1 MSVEPVIV
9 YPPELPVSAARDE
22 IARAIRD
29 HQVVIVA
36 GATGSGKTTQL
47 PKICLELGRTSIAH
61 TQPRRI
67 AARTIAE
74 RIAEE
79 MQVPLGSTVGYKVR
93 FTDKVSADTR
103 VALVTD
109 GILLNEIHR
118 DRLLRRYDTIIV
130 DEAHERSLNIDFLLG
145 YLRRI
150 LPKRPDLK
158 VIVTSA
164 TIDPESFARHFAAA
178 PAQPGGEPVPAPV
191 IEVSGRTYPVEI
203 RYRPQG
209 GADGEGGAGETPEV
223 QDADDPA
230 VPSSRGRTGPGPQKV
245 RSSARAAGKPG
256 GPDDDVDEVGAVV
269 AALRELDR
277 EPAGDVL
284 VFFPG
289 EAEIRDAADAIRGAY
304 QKDAAPTEV
313 LPLYGRLSAA
323 EQHRVFERSSVAGVR
338 RRVILATNV
347 AETSLTVPGIRYV
360 VDTGTARISRYSNRS
375 KIQRLPIEAVS
386 QASAQQRSGR
396 AGRTSPGIAI
406 RLYSEDDFTRRPE
419 YTEPEILRTSL
430 ASVILQMLSLGF
442 GDIQAF
448 PFLTPPDS
456 RGVKA
461 AFDLLVE
468 LGAVKLPAPGS
479 RAHAARDRDVR
490 EDGDPSRQRGGR
502 GDDRSRGRR
511 DEDGPRLTE
520 VGREIARLPI
530 DPRFAR
536 MLIEARRNDVQA
548 EVLAIVSGMS
558 IQDVRERPEERREEA
573 DRFHARFT
581 DPTSDFLSLLNLWEY
596 LQEKQAEL
604 GSSAFRRLCR
614 SEHLTYVRVREWVDV
629 HRQLRS
635 LGGAERGPGD
645 GGGRGSGGRGGRSD
659 GEGARRGVGG
669 GRAARNHVPH
679 MAGADPSQRHFS
691 GHAPSEGGRG
701 SSDTPE
707 GHAAGDAIHRAILSG
722 LLSHLGILDP
732 RTMAQTKDRKAPGDA
747 RPVKGEYI
755 GARGARFAIFPG
767 SGLKKK
773 RPSAVM
779 AAELVET
786 SRLFARTVAAV
797 DPAWAEELAPDLV
810 KRSLSEPHWSKD
822 AGSAAAYEKVTL
834 FGVELVGRR
843 RVQLARFDRPLAR
856 EMFVRHALVEGE
868 WDPSVLDKRLTAFLR
883 RNQEQRRLLEKIE
896 ERERRRDILIGD
908 EAVFAFYNARIPAD
922 VTDVRSFEAWWRDA
936 IHRTP
941 NLLDLRESD
950 LTGDRAQGDD
960 RAFPARWRQGDQTL
974 NLAYRFEPG
983 APDDGVT
990 VVVPLPLLAQLRPDG
1005 FDWQVPGM
1013 RDELVTALLRALPK
1027 TIRRNVVPAAD
1038 WAEKFSAELAEK
1050 GPEHANG
1057 LPKTTLVDALAA
1069 LVQRVA
1075 NQRVSAADFELERVP
1090 GHLMPSFRAVD
1101 ARGRAI
1107 GSDRDLPTLQR
1118 RLADKARSSVESTIA
1133 RPAHR
1138 AAKVAEASPAFA
1150 SRTKL
1155 TTWDLD
1161 ELTEVVDT
1169 PVAGGVVRGYPAL
1182 VDEGDSVALRVEA
1195 TPEDAERHTRAGIRR
1210 LMLLAVASP
1219 ATYVLDHLTPNEK
1232 LALAASPYQNAKA
1245 LIEDARV
1252 ALADDILGR
1261 ESPTGVVRTK
1271 ADFERVRD
1279 AFSAASVERTFQ
1291 TVSLAAKILLA
1302 QREVERAMKDAASI
1316 TLLGALNDVR
1326 GQVKGLLFPG
1336 FLSRTGLPRL
1346 QHYPRY
1352 LAGALERVKTLSDN
1366 PGRDRQRMTEY
1377 ERAAAGF
1384 IDAGGTVPL
1393 PADAPAN
1400 LVQTR
1405 WLLEEL
1411 RVSLFAQ
1418 RLGTAEPV
1426 SPQRIAKAL
1435 KDSVTR

>member
-74 RIAEE
+74 RIADE
-79 MQVPLGSTVGYKVR
+79 MRVPLGSTVGYKVR

-150 LPKRPDLK
+150 LPQRPDLK

-178 PAQPGGEPVPAPV
+178 PTEPGGEPTPAPV

-203 RYRPQG
+203 RYRPLDGADRAPEDSDDEGADAAPPTPQPKKARSAAQG
-209 GADGEGGAGETPEV
+209 GRDGD
-223 QDADDPA
+223 DA
-230 VPSSRGRTGPGPQKV
+230 
-245 RSSARAAGKPG
+245 
-256 GPDDDVDEVGAVV
+256 DEVGAVV

-277 EPAGDVL
+277 EAAGDVL

-323 EQHRVFERSSVAGVR
+323 EQHRVFERSTVAGVR

-396 AGRTSPGIAI
+396 AGRTSPGVAI

-468 LGAVKLPAPGS
+468 LGAVKLPAPGAE
-479 RAHAARDRDVR
+479 RRDPRD
-490 EDGDPSRQRGGR
+490 DGDPSRRRGGR
-502 GDDRSRGRR
+502 GDDR
-511 DEDGPRLTE
+511 GPRLTE
-520 VGREIARLPI
+520 IGREIARLPI

-536 MLIEARRNDVQA
+536 MLIEARRNDVSA

-581 DPTSDFLSLLNLWEY
+581 DPTSDFLSLLNLWDY
-596 LQEKQAEL
+596 LQDKQAEL

-614 SEHLTYVRVREWVDV
+614 SEHLNYVRVREWMDV

-635 LGGAERGPGD
+635 LGAERG
-645 GGGRGSGGRGGRSD
+645 
-659 GEGARRGVGG
+659 
-669 GRAARNHVPH
+669 
-679 MAGADPSQRHFS
+679 
-691 GHAPSEGGRG
+691 EGGRG
-701 SSDTPE
+701 AGGRGAKSHVSLRPASDPSRPHSAGRAPEKAGRGSADTAPE

-732 RTMAQTKDRKAPGDA
+732 RTLAQTKDRKAPGDT

-773 RPSAVM
+773 RPAAVM

-797 DPAWAEELAPDLV
+797 DPAWAEDLAPDLI

-843 RVQLARFDRPLAR
+843 RVQLSRFDRPLAR

-883 RNQEQRRLLEKIE
+883 RNLEQRRLLEKIE
-896 ERERRRDILIGD
+896 ERERRRDILVGD

-922 VTDVRSFEAWWRDA
+922 VTDVRSFETWWKDA
-936 IHRTP
+936 VARTP
-941 NLLDLRESD
+941 HLLDLRESD

-1057 LPKTTLVDALAA
+1057 LPRTTLVDALAA

-1075 NQRVSAADFELERVP
+1075 NQRVGAADFELDRVP
-1090 GHLMPSFRAVD
+1090 AHLLPSFRAVD

-1107 GSDRDLPTLQR
+1107 GSDRDLGALQR
-1118 RLADKARSSVESTIA
+1118 RLADRARSSVESAVTRD
-1133 RPAHR
+1133 RPAAR
-1138 AAKVAEASPAFA
+1138 SAAKVAEASPAFA
-1150 SRTKL
+1150 SRSTL
-1155 TTWDLD
+1155 TTWDFD

-1182 VDEGDSVALRVEA
+1182 VDEGASVALRVEA
-1195 TPEDAERHTRAGIRR
+1195 TPEDAARHTRAGIRR
-1210 LMLLAVASP
+1210 LMLLAVPSP
-1219 ATYVLDHLTPNEK
+1219 AAYVLDHLTANEK

-1252 ALADDILGR
+1252 ALADDVLLR
-1261 ESPTGVVRTK
+1261 ESSTGVVRTK
-1271 ADFERVRD
+1271 AEFERVRD
-1279 AFSAASVERTFQ
+1279 AFSSVSVDRTFQ

-1302 QREVERAMKDAASI
+1302 QREVERAMKDASSI

-1326 GQVKGLLFPG
+1326 GQLKGLIFPG
-1336 FLSRTGLPRL
+1336 FLSRTGLSRL
-1346 QHYPRY
+1346 QHLPRY

-1377 ERAAAGF
+1377 ERATAGF
-1384 IDAGGTVPL
+1384 IDAGGAVPL

-1435 KDSVTR
+1435 KGV

>member
-164 TIDPESFARHFAAA
+164 TIDPESFARHFAAP

-203 RYRPQG
+203 RYRPV
-209 GADGEGGAGETPEV
+209 DGDGDAGETPEIA
-223 QDADDPA
+223 DADDSDA
-230 VPSSRGRTGPGPQKV
+230 PSSRGRGATGSQKV
-245 RSSARAAGKPG
+245 RSSARPAAKPG
-256 GPDDDVDEVGAVV
+256 RSDDDADEVGAVV

-277 EPAGDVL
+277 EAPGDVL

-304 QKDAAPTEV
+304 QKDTSPTEV

-396 AGRTSPGIAI
+396 AGRTSPGVAI

-468 LGAVKLPAPGS
+468 LGAVKLPAPG
-479 RAHAARDRDVR
+479 ARGADTSPNRDVR
-490 EDGDPSRQRGGR
+490 GDGDPSRR
-502 GDDRSRGRR
+502 DRGRR
-511 DEDGPRLTE
+511 ADDGPRLTE
-520 VGREIARLPI
+520 IGREIARLPI

-536 MLIEARRNDVQA
+536 MLIEARRNDVQS

-581 DPTSDFLSLLNLWEY
+581 DPTSDFLSLLNLWDY
-596 LQEKQAEL
+596 LQLKQAEL

-614 SEHLTYVRVREWVDV
+614 SEHLNYVRVREWMDV

-635 LGGAERGPGD
+635 LGGERGAGEARGD
-645 GGGRGSGGRGGRSD
+645 GGRGRGS
-659 GEGARRGVGG
+659 
-669 GRAARNHVPH
+669 RNHVPL
-679 MAGADPSQRHFS
+679 MAGSDPSRPHKS
-691 GHAPSEGGRG
+691 GHG
-701 SSDTPE
+701 SHVSGHGSVSTDQGDGPE

-732 RTMAQTKDRKAPGDA
+732 RTMAQAKDRKAPGDT
-747 RPVKGEYI
+747 RPTKGEYI

-908 EAVFAFYNARIPAD
+908 EAVFAFYNSRIPAD
-922 VTDVRSFEAWWRDA
+922 VTDVRSFETWWKDA
-936 IHRTP
+936 SNRTP
-941 NLLDLRESD
+941 HLLDLRESD

-1107 GSDRDLPTLQR
+1107 GSDRDLATLQR
-1118 RLADKARSSVESTIA
+1118 RLADRARSSVESAVTRE
-1133 RPAHR
+1133 RPATR
-1138 AAKVAEASPAFA
+1138 SAAKVAEASPAFA
-1150 SRTKL
+1150 SRAKL
-1155 TTWDLD
+1155 TSWDID

-1182 VDEGDSVALRVEA
+1182 IDEGDSVALRVEA
-1195 TPEDAERHTRAGIRR
+1195 TPEDAARHTRAGIRR
-1210 LMLLAVASP
+1210 LMLLAVPSP
-1219 ATYVLDHLTPNEK
+1219 ATYVLDHLTANEK

-1252 ALADDILGR
+1252 ALADDVLLR
-1261 ESPTGVVRTK
+1261 EAPSGVVRTK

-1279 AFSAASVERTFQ
+1279 AFSSLSVDRTFQ

-1302 QREVERAMKDAASI
+1302 QREVDRAMKDASSI

-1326 GQVKGLLFPG
+1326 GQVKGLIFPG
-1336 FLSRTGLPRL
+1336 FLSRTGLSRL
-1346 QHYPRY
+1346 QHLPRY
-1352 LAGALERVKTLSDN
+1352 LTGALERVKTLSDN

-1384 IDAGGTVPL
+1384 VDAGGSMPL

-1400 LVQTR
+1400 LVHTR

-1435 KDSVTR
+1435 KGA